1 MVRCL
6 YVRKG
11 IMNNYKP
18 YFDLGNLIAKHQR
31 NELTPQE
38 KEELEH
44 WLQSDVRNQELF
56 KKLTDE
62 AIINN
67 ELETFSVTDKAKAW
81 KNIAKKT
88 GHKTPEN
95 KPAVTRRWLGYAAA
109 VITLMALG
117 ITLSKY
123 RSNEDLKTL
132 AHQQKDILPGSN
144 KATLTLANGSKIIL
158 DDAKQGK
165 IASQKNVVINKNKS
179 GEVIYKTTPTDQIA
193 TGQTPVEAIT
203 MNTLTTPR
211 GGQYEVVLPDGT
223 RVWLNAASSLKY
235 PTAFTGNERRVELTG
250 EAYFEVSKDA
260 RKPFFVKTTNQTV
273 AVLGTHFNINSYADE
288 AATKTTLLEGSV
300 KVTGN
305 TNQLTVKLKPGQQAV
320 NTVTAI
326 DIKQNADI
334 DEAVAWKNG
343 KFLFR
348 NTDLRTIMRQL
359 SRWYDVDVEYQGN
372 VAQKHYRGRISRNVP
387 VSEIFQI
394 LKTSGINFT
403 INGGKIIVKS

>member
-81 KNIAKKT
+81 KNIIKKT
-88 GHKTPEN
+88 GYKTPEN

-305 TNQLTVKLKPGQQAV
+305 TNQLTVKLKPDQQAV

-326 DIKQNADI
+326 DIKQDADI

-359 SRWYDVDVEYQGN
+359 SRWYDVDVEYLGN